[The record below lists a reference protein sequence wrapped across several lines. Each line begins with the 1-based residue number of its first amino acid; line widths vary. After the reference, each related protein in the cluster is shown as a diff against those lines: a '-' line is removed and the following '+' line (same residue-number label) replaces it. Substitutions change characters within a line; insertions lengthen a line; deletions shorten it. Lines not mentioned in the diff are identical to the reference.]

1 MRRFME
7 KAKTAFL
14 TLVLFSLGAGLCSAP
29 AYAAGGKKVTEAKNG
44 VVSVQFWIKDAYY
57 CAVVNGQL
65 EPQAKYNNGEETAF
79 SFGSGFFVGKSG
91 EKPSYIVTNH
101 HVVSRFIEAGEGGR
115 YIYYTN
121 EYYTDQYGAQ
131 FRKVIAAASC
141 ELRVY
146 YDDDTYDTA
155 YVDCYGDMEKVDLAV
170 LSLREPTD
178 KRKPLKIMVPTK
190 DMVGDTV
197 YTMGYPGNADNDFT
211 SASHYGI
218 DDMTVRKGSITKFVA
233 NDKGVERIQTDATI
247 QHGNSGGPLVTESG
261 AVIGVNTNVES
272 NVQYGTQVEAD
283 YYSLNASEVV
293 TFLDK
298 NDIPYETAKA
308 GGGLP
313 IIPIVIVAVIA
324 IAAVAFVTL
333 SKKKKAAPAAVGASA
348 AKAAPA
354 PKAVAAGKGLFAG
367 KAAAKQ
373 PQTAQR
379 AFIRS
384 LAAQHNGLAVVVKDA
399 PVLIGR
405 DPNGCKVVYTE
416 GTAGV
421 SGRHCSVSFDA
432 AAGEFV
438 VTDLRS
444 TYGTF
449 LMNGQKLNANTPC
462 RIKPGSEFYV
472 GDRANAIRVELG

>member
-1 MRRFME
+1 ME

-14 TLVLFSLGAGLCSAP
+14 ALVLFSLGAGMCSAP

-44 VVSVQFWIKDAYY
+44 VVSIQFWVENAGYY
-57 CAVVNGQL
+57 VIANNQPVKIGD
-65 EPQAKYNNGEETAF
+65 YNNGAASPG
-79 SFGSGFFVGKSG
+79 SFGSGFFVGKTG

-101 HVVSRFIEAGEGGR
+101 HVVDDFIKASEGGTYVTKTSQYYQNQFPV
-115 YIYYTN
+115 YI
-121 EYYTDQYGAQ
+121 
-131 FRKVIAAASC
+131 IADSC
-141 ELRVY
+141 EMRVY
-146 YDDDTYDTA
+146 YDDDTYDVA

-170 LSLREPTD
+170 LKLREPTD
-178 KRKPLKIMVPTK
+178 KRKPLQIMVPTP

-211 SASHYGI
+211 SASHYAI
-218 DDMTVRKGSITKFVA
+218 ADMTVRMGSITKFVA

-247 QHGNSGGPLVTESG
+247 QHGNSGGPLVTEDG
-261 AVIGVNTNVES
+261 FVVGVNTNVES

-313 IIPIVIVAVIA
+313 IIPIAGGAVIVV
-324 IAAVAFVTL
+324 IAAVVVL
-333 SKKKKAAPAAVGASA
+333 SKKKKPAPAAVGASA
-348 AKAAPA
+348 PQAPAAGKGFLAGKAKAAPA
-354 PKAVAAGKGLFAG
+354 
-367 KAAAKQ
+367 
-373 PQTAQR
+373 QTAQR

-384 LAAQHNGLAVVVKDA
+384 LAPQHNGLALVVKDT
-399 PVLIGR
+399 PILIGR
-405 DPNGCKVVYTE
+405 DPSSCKLVYAE

-421 SGRHCSVSFDA
+421 SGQHCSISYDA
-432 AAGEFV
+432 ASGDFI

-449 LMNGQKLNANTPC
+449 LMNGQRLNANTPC
-462 RIKPGSEFYV
+462 RIKPGNGFYV
-472 GDRANAIRVELG
+472 GDKANGIRVELG

>member
-1 MRRFME
+1 ME

-14 TLVLFSLGAGLCSAP
+14 ALVLFSLGAGMCSAP

-44 VVSVQFWIKDAYY
+44 VVSIQFWVENAGYY
-57 CAVVNGQL
+57 VIANNQPVKIGD
-65 EPQAKYNNGEETAF
+65 YNNGAASPR
-79 SFGSGFFVGKSG
+79 SFGSGFFVGKTG

-101 HVVSRFIEAGEGGR
+101 HVVDSFIQASEGGTYVAETNQYYQNQFPV
-115 YIYYTN
+115 YI
-121 EYYTDQYGAQ
+121 
-131 FRKVIAAASC
+131 IADSC

-170 LSLREPTD
+170 LKLREPTD
-178 KRKPLKIMVPTK
+178 KRKPLQIMVPTP

-247 QHGNSGGPLVTESG
+247 QHGNSGGPLVTEDG
-261 AVIGVNTNVES
+261 FVVGVNTNVES

-313 IIPIVIVAVIA
+313 IIPIAAGAVIVV
-324 IAAVAFVTL
+324 IAAVVVL
-333 SKKKKAAPAAVGASA
+333 SKKKKPAPAAVGASA
-348 AKAAPA
+348 PQAPAAGKGFLAGKAKAAPA
-354 PKAVAAGKGLFAG
+354 
-367 KAAAKQ
+367 
-373 PQTAQR
+373 QTAQR

-384 LAAQHNGLAVVVKDA
+384 LAPQHNGLALVVKDT
-399 PVLIGR
+399 PILIGR
-405 DPNGCKVVYTE
+405 DPSSCKLVYAE

-421 SGRHCSVSFDA
+421 SGQHCSISYDA
-432 AAGEFV
+432 ASGDFI

-449 LMNGQKLNANTPC
+449 LMNGQRLNANTPC
-462 RIKPGSEFYV
+462 RIKPGNGFYV
-472 GDRANAIRVELG
+472 GDKANGIRVELG

>member
-1 MRRFME
+1 ME

-14 TLVLFSLGAGLCSAP
+14 ALVLFSLGAGMCSAP

-44 VVSVQFWIKDAYY
+44 VVSIQFWVENAGYY
-57 CAVVNGQL
+57 VIANNQPVKIGD
-65 EPQAKYNNGEETAF
+65 YNNGAASPG
-79 SFGSGFFVGKSG
+79 SFGSGFFVGKTG

-101 HVVSRFIEAGEGGR
+101 HVVDDFIKASEGGTYVTKTSQYYQNQFPV
-115 YIYYTN
+115 YI
-121 EYYTDQYGAQ
+121 
-131 FRKVIAAASC
+131 IADSC
-141 ELRVY
+141 EMRVY
-146 YDDDTYDTA
+146 YDDDTYDVA

-170 LSLREPTD
+170 LKLREPTD
-178 KRKPLKIMVPTK
+178 KRKPLQIMVPTP

-247 QHGNSGGPLVTESG
+247 QHGNSGGPLVTEDG
-261 AVIGVNTNVES
+261 FVVGVNTNVES

-313 IIPIVIVAVIA
+313 IIPIAAGAVIVV
-324 IAAVAFVTL
+324 IAAVVVL
-333 SKKKKAAPAAVGASA
+333 SKKKKPAPAAVGASA
-348 AKAAPA
+348 PQAPAAGKGFLAGKAKAAPA
-354 PKAVAAGKGLFAG
+354 
-367 KAAAKQ
+367 
-373 PQTAQR
+373 QTAQR

-384 LAAQHNGLAVVVKDA
+384 LAPQHNGLALVVKDT
-399 PVLIGR
+399 PILIGR
-405 DPNGCKVVYTE
+405 DPNSCKLVYAE

-421 SGRHCSVSFDA
+421 SGQHCSISYDA
-432 AAGEFV
+432 ASGDFI

-449 LMNGQKLNANTPC
+449 LMNGQRLNANTPC
-462 RIKPGSEFYV
+462 RIKPGNGFYV
-472 GDRANAIRVELG
+472 GDKANGIRVELG

>member
-1 MRRFME
+1 MKRFMVR
-7 KAKTAFL
+7 AKTAFL
-14 TLVLFSLGAGLCSAP
+14 ALVLFSLGAGLCSAP
-29 AYAAGGKKVTEAKNG
+29 AYATGGKKVTEAKNG

-65 EPQAKYNNGEETAF
+65 KPQEPYNNGDYTRF
-79 SFGSGFFVGKSG
+79 SRGSGFFVGKSG

-247 QHGNSGGPLVTESG
+247 QHGNSGGPLVTEDG
-261 AVIGVNTNVES
+261 FVIGVNTNVES

-308 GGGLP
+308 GGGIP
-313 IIPIVIVAVIA
+313 VIPIAVVAVIA
-324 IAAVAFVTL
+324 VAAVVVL
-333 SKKKKAAPAAVGASA
+333 SKKKKAAPAAVGAST

-354 PKAVAAGKGLFAG
+354 AAAGKGIF
-367 KAAAKQ
+367 AAKAPAGQ
-373 PQTAQR
+373 SAQR

-384 LAAQHNGLAVVVKDA
+384 LAAQHNGLAVVVKDT

-405 DPNGCKVVYTE
+405 DPNGCKVVYAE

-449 LMNGQKLNANTPC
+449 LMNGQKLNANSPC

>member
-1 MRRFME
+1 MKRFMVR
-7 KAKTAFL
+7 AKTAFL
-14 TLVLFSLGAGLCSAP
+14 ALVLFSLGAGLCSAP
-29 AYAAGGKKVTEAKNG
+29 AYATGGKKVTEAKNG

-65 EPQAKYNNGEETAF
+65 KPQEPYNNGDYTRF
-79 SFGSGFFVGKSG
+79 SRGSGFFVGKSG

-247 QHGNSGGPLVTESG
+247 QHGNSGGPLVTEDG
-261 AVIGVNTNVES
+261 FVIGVNTNVES

-298 NDIPYETAKA
+298 NDIPYETGKA
-308 GGGLP
+308 GGGIP
-313 IIPIVIVAVIA
+313 VIPIAVVAAVVV
-324 IAAVAFVTL
+324 IAAVVVL
-333 SKKKKAAPAAVGASA
+333 SKKKKAAPAAVGAST

-354 PKAVAAGKGLFAG
+354 AAGKGIF
-367 KAAAKQ
+367 AAKAPAGQ
-373 PQTAQR
+373 SAQR

-384 LAAQHNGLAVVVKDA
+384 LAAQHNGLAVVVKDT

-405 DPNGCKVVYTE
+405 DPNGCKVVYAE

-438 VTDLRS
+438 ITDLRS

-449 LMNGQKLNANTPC
+449 LMNGQKLNANSPY

>member
-1 MRRFME
+1 ME

-14 TLVLFSLGAGLCSAP
+14 ALVLFSLGAGMCSAP

-44 VVSVQFWIKDAYY
+44 VVSIQFWVENAGYY
-57 CAVVNGQL
+57 VIANNQPVKIGD
-65 EPQAKYNNGEETAF
+65 YNNGAASPG
-79 SFGSGFFVGKSG
+79 SFGSGFFVGKTG

-101 HVVSRFIEAGEGGR
+101 HVVDDFIKASEGGTYVTKTSQYYQNQFPV
-115 YIYYTN
+115 YI
-121 EYYTDQYGAQ
+121 
-131 FRKVIAAASC
+131 IADSC
-141 ELRVY
+141 EMRVY
-146 YDDDTYDTA
+146 YDDDTYDVA

-170 LSLREPTD
+170 LKLREPTD
-178 KRKPLKIMVPTK
+178 KRKPLQIMVPTP

-247 QHGNSGGPLVTESG
+247 QHGNSGGPLVTEDG
-261 AVIGVNTNVES
+261 FVVGVNTNVES

-313 IIPIVIVAVIA
+313 IIPIAAGAVIVV
-324 IAAVAFVTL
+324 IAAVVVL
-333 SKKKKAAPAAVGASA
+333 SKKKKPAPAAVGASA
-348 AKAAPA
+348 PQAPAAGKGFLAGKAKAAPA
-354 PKAVAAGKGLFAG
+354 
-367 KAAAKQ
+367 
-373 PQTAQR
+373 QTAQR

-384 LAAQHNGLAVVVKDA
+384 LAPQHNGLALVVKDT
-399 PVLIGR
+399 PILIGR
-405 DPNGCKVVYTE
+405 DPSSCKLVYAE

-421 SGRHCSVSFDA
+421 SGQHCSISYDA
-432 AAGEFV
+432 ASGDFI

-449 LMNGQKLNANTPC
+449 LMNGQRLNANTPC
-462 RIKPGSEFYV
+462 RIKPGNGFYV
-472 GDRANAIRVELG
+472 GDKANGIRVELG

>member
-1 MRRFME
+1 MKRFMVR
-7 KAKTAFL
+7 AKTAFL
-14 TLVLFSLGAGLCSAP
+14 ALVLFSLGAGLCSAP
-29 AYAAGGKKVTEAKNG
+29 AYATGGKKVTEAKNG

-141 ELRVY
+141 ELRIY

-178 KRKPLKIMVPTK
+178 KRKPLQIMVPTK

-247 QHGNSGGPLVTESG
+247 QHGNSGGPLVTEDG
-261 AVIGVNTNVES
+261 FVIGVNTNVES

-298 NDIPYETAKA
+298 NDIPYETGKA
-308 GGGLP
+308 GGGIP
-313 IIPIVIVAVIA
+313 VIPIAVVAAVVV
-324 IAAVAFVTL
+324 IAAVVVL
-333 SKKKKAAPAAVGASA
+333 SKKKKAAPAAVGAST
-348 AKAAPA
+348 AKAAPT
-354 PKAVAAGKGLFAG
+354 AAGKGIF
-367 KAAAKQ
+367 AAKAPAGQ
-373 PQTAQR
+373 SAQR

-384 LAAQHNGLAVVVKDA
+384 LAAQHNGLAVVVKDT

-405 DPNGCKVVYTE
+405 DPNGCKVVYAE

-438 VTDLRS
+438 ITDLRS

-449 LMNGQKLNANTPC
+449 LMNGQKLNANSPC

>member
-14 TLVLFSLGAGLCSAP
+14 ALVLFSLGAGLCSAP

-44 VVSVQFWIKDAYY
+44 VVCVQVWIKNGYY
-57 CAVVNGQL
+57 CALVNGQL
-65 EPQAKYNNGEETAF
+65 QRLEMYNNGDYTPR
-79 SFGSGFFVGKSG
+79 SSGSGFFVGKSG
-91 EKPSYIVTNH
+91 ENPSYIVTNH
-101 HVVSRFIEAGEGGR
+101 HVAEDFINFEENGV
-115 YIYYTN
+115 YIAETNKFYT
-121 EYYTDQYGAQ
+121 TQSGQQ
-131 FRKVIAAASC
+131 FEIVLVADSC

-146 YDDDTYDTA
+146 YDDDTYDVA
-155 YVDCYGDMEKVDLAV
+155 YVDCYGDKYKVDLAV
-170 LSLREPTD
+170 LRLREPTD
-178 KRKPLKIMVPTK
+178 KRKPLQIMVPTP

-247 QHGNSGGPLVTESG
+247 QHGNSGGPLVTEDG
-261 AVIGVNTNVES
+261 FVVGVNTNVES

-313 IIPIVIVAVIA
+313 IIPIAGGAAVVA
-324 IAAVAFVTL
+324 IAAVVVL
-333 SKKKKAAPAAVGASA
+333 SKKKKPAAVGASA
-348 AKAAPA
+348 PQAPAAGKGFLAGKAKAAPA
-354 PKAVAAGKGLFAG
+354 
-367 KAAAKQ
+367 
-373 PQTAQR
+373 QTAQR

-384 LAAQHNGLAVVVKDA
+384 LAPQHNGLALVVKDT
-399 PVLIGR
+399 PILIGR
-405 DPNGCKVVYTE
+405 DPSSCKLVYAE

-421 SGRHCSVSFDA
+421 SGQHCSISYDA
-432 AAGEFV
+432 ASGDFI

-449 LMNGQKLNANTPC
+449 LMNGQRLNANTPC
-462 RIKPGSEFYV
+462 RIKPGNGFYV
-472 GDRANAIRVELG
+472 GDKANGIRVELG